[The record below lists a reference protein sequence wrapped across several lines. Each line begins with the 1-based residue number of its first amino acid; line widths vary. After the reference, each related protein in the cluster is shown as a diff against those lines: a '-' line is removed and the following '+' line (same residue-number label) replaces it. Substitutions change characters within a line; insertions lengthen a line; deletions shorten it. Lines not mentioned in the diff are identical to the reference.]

1 MFWVTNLAKGVEF
14 TPTTDRIHFM
24 EESRVTKRK
33 VGGKQII
40 DGEEKGRKRCN
51 PSVFMNT
58 YFETVEFFHPCKTQ
72 EVHIKSYLTKRL
84 RVGETLNDFIIY

>member
-1 MFWVTNLAKGVEF
+1 MFWVTILANCVEF

-24 EESRVTKRK
+24 EESRITKKK

-40 DGEEKGRKRCN
+40 DGEEKSRKRYN

-58 YFETVEFFHPCKTQ
+58 YFKTVEFFHPCQDTRGPYKKLSNKKI
-72 EVHIKSYLTKRL
+72 ESW
-84 RVGETLNDFIIY
+84 